1 MTTYKTIRK
10 NASKKISELIKLSTK
25 ITSWGRAYEK
35 ESKVSELN
43 SFINNNYKD
52 LTIEAEYDNG
62 ILTAVFLKGRRTTFT
77 LHFS

>member
-1 MTTYKTIRK
+1 MFTYKTIRK
-10 NASKKISELIKLSTK
+10 NATKTIESLIESSTK
-25 ITSWGRAYEK
+25 ITFRSRTNVK
-35 ESKVSELN
+35 EVKVSELN

-52 LTIEAEYDNG
+52 LTIEAQYDNG